1 MTELGNSLVA
11 EIFNSL
17 TDEQKTV
24 LALRVVADLSLE
36 ETAVV
41 MGKRVGA
48 VKALQRRALAS
59 VKAKLDDGRVS
70 L

>member
-1 MTELGNSLVA
+1 MTELGNSQVA